1 MKLKDL
7 CEQINIPY
15 NSKNPTRSLNAIKK
29 EYFIEQ
35 NDNKKDYT
43 IVRHLTDQVFMLEI
57 VFWCG
62 IGGRT
67 MRLIDA
73 DKLLEET
80 RKDRDYAEKMDFWI
94 CIMRGKY

>member
-43 IVRHLTDQVFMLEI
+43 IVRPLTDQEKTDLQKISDCKKILKDTIYVSLS
-57 VFWCG
+57 
-62 IGGRT
+62 
-67 MRLIDA
+67 LIKENKIRSDI
-73 DKLLEET
+73 K
-80 RKDRDYAEKMDFWI
+80 RFP
-94 CIMRGKY
+94 